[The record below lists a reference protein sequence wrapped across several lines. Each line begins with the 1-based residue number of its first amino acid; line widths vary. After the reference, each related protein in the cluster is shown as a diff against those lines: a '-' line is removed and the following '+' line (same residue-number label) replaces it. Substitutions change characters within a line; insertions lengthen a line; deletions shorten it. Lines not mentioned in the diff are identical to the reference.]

1 MHKNLSHH
9 TQSISTTKS
18 KYKYGKQLSPL
29 ISRKTKEEEKRNK
42 AGTDSSKTV
51 MTPITNK
58 PVAIP
63 KATPIETAKPTETE
77 EPNGGTVSS
86 LDEFL
91 STTPEK
97 ETPVPKIKP
106 LEEKV
111 VEPVNN
117 VITQKNN
124 LTLTDEESDDDDFF
138 DDFFDN

>member
-1 MHKNLSHH
+1 MHFLLIENNKFKAKKK
-9 TQSISTTKS
+9 TEDT
-18 KYKYGKQLSPL
+18 YKVV
-29 ISRKTKEEEKRNK
+29 ITAKE
-42 AGTDSSKTV
+42 
-51 MTPITNK
+51 
-58 PVAIP
+58 
-63 KATPIETAKPTETE
+63 KPTETE

-91 STTPEK
+91 TTTKEK

-111 VEPVNN
+111 VEPVNS
-117 VITQKNN
+117 VITQKSS